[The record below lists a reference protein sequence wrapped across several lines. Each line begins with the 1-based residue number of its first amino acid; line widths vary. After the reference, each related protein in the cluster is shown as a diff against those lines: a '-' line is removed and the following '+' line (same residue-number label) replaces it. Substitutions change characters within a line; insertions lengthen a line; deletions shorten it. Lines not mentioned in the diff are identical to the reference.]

1 MDPLATLLY
10 ANLTPIGSADMTV
23 MTETLTIL
31 TVPITGTAPAGSAL
45 VVEVFTPDGQATNES
60 FRIGSNNLGQT
71 APSYLAA
78 AACGITEPATTAAIG
93 FPDMHIVMNVSG
105 DAIDP
110 VCSGSNNIPW
120 VSANPISGT
129 VAATSASDV
138 DVVFDS
144 TGMLSGTYTGTLC
157 IDSNDPVTP
166 RVTVPL
172 TMTVED
178 PSYGVDLSGDDAMSG
193 APGEVITY
201 TMTVTNT
208 GNVMDTFTIAI
219 SDTWGAT
226 APASVMVNAGASTTF
241 DVAVTIP
248 ASANN
253 AEFDVAAV
261 TVTSANDAG
270 TTDSADLTTTA
281 VATTYYIFL
290 PAVMKP

>member
-1 MDPLATLLY
+1 
-10 ANLTPIGSADMTV
+10 
-23 MTETLTIL
+23 
-31 TVPITGTAPAGSAL
+31 
-45 VVEVFTPDGQATNES
+45 
-60 FRIGSNNLGQT
+60 
-71 APSYLAA
+71 
-78 AACGITEPATTAAIG
+78 
-93 FPDMHIVMNVSG
+93 
-105 DAIDP
+105 
-110 VCSGSNNIPW
+110 
-120 VSANPISGT
+120 
-129 VAATSASDV
+129 
-138 DVVFDS
+138 
-144 TGMLSGTYTGTLC
+144 
-157 IDSNDPVTP
+157 
-166 RVTVPL
+166 
-172 TMTVED
+172 
-178 PSYGVDLSGDDAMSG
+178 
-193 APGEVITY
+193 
-201 TMTVTNT
+201 MTVTNT